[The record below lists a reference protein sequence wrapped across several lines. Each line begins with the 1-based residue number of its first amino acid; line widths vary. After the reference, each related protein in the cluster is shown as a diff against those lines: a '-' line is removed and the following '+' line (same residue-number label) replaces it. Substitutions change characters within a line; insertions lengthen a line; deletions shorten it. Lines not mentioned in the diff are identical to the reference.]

1 MIQREAIDRLI
12 VELQELAASYG
23 EVTAFAASHSKAKAE
38 HATVN
43 KELQQFKREL
53 SDLQLQYQAKRQEL
67 GQLTVEVAH
76 RTAELNRVNSEI
88 QNARQRA
95 FGG

>member
-76 RTAELNRVNSEI
+76 RTAELSRITNEI
-88 QNARQRA
+88 GLAKQRA